1 MSDTARLKLPLL
13 QPSQAQKHV
22 TVNEAL
28 TRLDGVV
35 QLVLESRS
43 LAMPPSVVVD
53 GACYGVPQGAVNA
66 WAGQDG
72 RIAIGANGGWEFVS
86 PVRGWRAL
94 IADEG
99 VQAIHD
105 GTAWRA
111 GQVSLSPGNAG
122 LAIRVVEIDHAI
134 QAGTVSVTS
143 TVIPAGAVVIGV
155 TGRVIQDITGTASS
169 WALGNPGASG
179 RFGSGL
185 GLSAG
190 SWVRGVLGQP
200 MAFYSPEPLQIEA
213 EGGDFSGGVVRL
225 AVHFMELALPDL

>member
-43 LAMPPSVVVD
+43 VTTPPSVVVD
-53 GACYGVPQGAVNA
+53 GVCYGIPAGAVNA

-72 RIAIGANGGWEFVS
+72 RIAIGANGGWEFVT
-86 PVRGWRAL
+86 PGRGWRAM
-94 IADEG
+94 IVDEG

-105 GTAWRA
+105 GTGWRA
-111 GQVSLSPGNAG
+111 GQLSLSPANAG
-122 LAIRVVEIDHAI
+122 LVVRVVEFDHVI
-134 QAGTVSVTS
+134 QPGPLSVTS
-143 TVIPAGAVVIGV
+143 PVIPAGAVVIGV
-155 TGRVIQDITGTASS
+155 TGRVIQDITGTAGS

-179 RFGSGL
+179 RYGSGL
-185 GLSAG
+185 GMGVG

-200 MAFYSPEPLQIEA
+200 MAFYAPEALQIEA
-213 EGGDFSGGVVRL
+213 EGGDLTGGVVRL